1 MKMLG
6 AMYKGEKEGVEV
18 VELDAPEVSGP
29 NDVVVRMRTC
39 GMCGTDLAILEGRHP
54 AKPPVIL
61 GHECAGEVAQI
72 GKNVSSLQVG
82 DHVVIDP
89 NLRCGV
95 CRYCRSDR
103 PNLCENLVS
112 IGEDINGGYATF
124 TLAPEKALYK
134 IPKQMDWVTAAL
146 AEPFS
151 CIVNGF
157 LRARVKPADTAVV
170 YGAGPMGLF
179 WVSLFSRAGARK
191 IMSVEIASKRR
202 EAAKKV
208 GAHVTIDPSH
218 EDPVN
223 RVREETDGLGADV
236 AVEVIGKIET
246 VEGAIRSSAN
256 GGRIVIMGTCRP
268 DATAKFSPFD
278 LMRYEKDILG
288 SHTQA
293 ATFRTA
299 IEMLDAGFVPVN
311 TIVTHK
317 VPLKEISRAFSLNK
331 AGESVKTVVMMD

>member
-1 MKMLG
+1 MIG
-6 AMYKGEKEGVEV
+6 AMYKSEKEGVKV
-18 VELDAPEVSGP
+18 VELDAPKISGP
-29 NDVVVRMRTC
+29 SDAVIRMRAC

-61 GHECAGEVAQI
+61 GHECVGEVSEI
-72 GKNVSSLQVG
+72 GGNVSSVVVG
-82 DHVVIDP
+82 DHVVVDP

-124 TLAPEKALYK
+124 LLAPEKAVYK
-134 IPKQMDWVTAAL
+134 LPPKMDWITAAL
-146 AEPFS
+146 TEPFS

-170 YGAGPMGLF
+170 YGGGPMGLF
-179 WVSLFSRAGARK
+179 WLSLLLKAGARK
-191 IMSVEIASKRR
+191 VMSVEIAPKRR

-208 GAHVTIDPSH
+208 GAHVTIDPSN
-218 EDPVN
+218 EDPVK
-223 RVREETDGLGADV
+223 RVHEETGGLGADV
-236 AVEVIGKIET
+236 GVEVIGKVET
-246 VEGAIRSSAN
+246 VEAAIRSSAN
-256 GGRIVIMGTCRP
+256 GGRVVIMGTCRP
-268 DATAKFSPFD
+268 EATARFSPFD

-293 ATFRTA
+293 ASFRTA
-299 IEMLDAGFVPVN
+299 IEMLDAGFVPVS
-311 TIVTHK
+311 TIVTHQI
-317 VPLKEISRAFSLNK
+317 PLKEIDRAFTLNK
-331 AGESVKTVVMMD
+331 TAESVKTVVVMD

>member
-1 MKMLG
+1 
-6 AMYKGEKEGVEV
+6 
-18 VELDAPEVSGP
+18 
-29 NDVVVRMRTC
+29 
-39 GMCGTDLAILEGRHP
+39 MCGTDLAILEGRHP
-54 AKPPVIL
+54 AKPPVVL
-61 GHECAGEVAQI
+61 GHECAGEVAEV
-72 GKNVSSLQVG
+72 GKSVSSVHVG
-82 DHVVIDP
+82 DHVVVDP

-112 IGEDINGGYATF
+112 IGEDINGGFASLM
-124 TLAPEKALYK
+124 LAPEKAVYR
-134 IPKQMDWVTAAL
+134 IPGDMDWNTAAL

-179 WVSLFSRAGARK
+179 WVSLFSKAGASK
-191 IMSVEIASKRR
+191 IMSVEIAPKRR

-218 EDPVN
+218 EDPVK
-223 RVREETDGLGADV
+223 RVLEETGGLGADV
-236 AVEVIGKIET
+236 GVEVIGKIET
-246 VEGAIRSSAN
+246 VEAALRSSAS
-256 GGRIVIMGTCRP
+256 GGRVVIMGTCRP
-268 DATAKFSPFD
+268 EAAAKFSPFD

-293 ATFRTA
+293 ASFRTA
-299 IEMLDAGFVPVN
+299 IDMLNADFVPVQ
-311 TIVTHK
+311 TIVTHQI
-317 VPLKEISRAFSLNK
+317 PLKEIDRAFTLNK
-331 AGESVKTVVMMD
+331 TGEAVKTVVRMD

>member
-1 MKMLG
+1 MLG
-6 AMYKGEKEGVEV
+6 AMYRGEKEGVKV
-18 VELDAPEVSGP
+18 IELDAPQVSGP
-29 NDVVVRMRTC
+29 NDVIVRMHTC

-61 GHECAGEVAQI
+61 GHECAGEVADI
-72 GKNVSSLQVG
+72 GKSVSSVTVG

-103 PNLCENLVS
+103 PNLCESMVS

-124 TLAPEKALYK
+124 TLAPEKAVYK
-134 IPKQMDWVTAAL
+134 IPKNMDWITAAL
-146 AEPFS
+146 TEPFS
-151 CIVNGF
+151 CVVNGF

-179 WVSLFSRAGARK
+179 WVSLFSKAGARK
-191 IMSVEIASKRR
+191 IMSVEVAPKRR
-202 EAAKKV
+202 EAAKMV
-208 GAHVTIDPSH
+208 GAHVAIDPSH
-218 EDPVN
+218 EDPVK
-223 RVREETDGLGADV
+223 RVLEETGGLGADV
-236 AVEVIGKIET
+236 GVEVIGKIET
-246 VEGAIRSSAN
+246 VEAAIRSSAN

-293 ATFRTA
+293 ASFRTA

-311 TIVTHK
+311 SIVTHQI
-317 VPLKEISRAFSLNK
+317 PLKEIDRAFTLNK
-331 AGESVKTVVMMD
+331 TGESVKAVVVMH

>member
-1 MKMLG
+1 MLG

-18 VELDAPEVSGP
+18 IELDKPEASGP
-29 NDVVVRMRTC
+29 NDVVVRMRAC
-39 GMCGTDLAILEGRHP
+39 GMCGTDLAVLEGRHP

-61 GHECAGEVAQI
+61 GHECAGEIAQI
-72 GKNVSSLQVG
+72 GKNVSSLQLG

-89 NLRCGV
+89 NLRCGI

-124 TLAPEKALYK
+124 TLAPEKAVYK
-134 IPKQMDWVTAAL
+134 IPMRMDWMTAAL
-146 AEPFS
+146 VEPFS

-179 WVSLFSRAGARK
+179 WVSLLSRAGARK
-191 IMSVEIASKRR
+191 IMSVEIAPKRR

-218 EDPVN
+218 EDPVK
-223 RVREETDGLGADV
+223 RVHDETDGLGADV
-236 AVEVIGKIET
+236 GVEVIGKVET
-246 VEGAIRSSAN
+246 VEAAIKSSAN
-256 GGRIVIMGTCRP
+256 GGRVVIMGTCRP
-268 DATAKFSPFD
+268 EATATFSPFD

-293 ATFRTA
+293 ASFRTA

-317 VPLKEISRAFSLNK
+317 VPLKEISRAFALNK
-331 AGESVKTVVMMD
+331 SGESVKTVVVMD

>member
-1 MKMLG
+1 MLG
-6 AMYKGEKEGVEV
+6 AMFEGEKEGVHV
-18 VELDAPEVSGP
+18 VELDKPEASGP
-29 NDVVVRMRTC
+29 NDVVVRMRAC
-39 GMCGTDLAILEGRHP
+39 GMCGTDLAVLEGRHP
-54 AKPPVIL
+54 AKPPVVL

-72 GKNVSSLQVG
+72 GTNVSSLQVG
-82 DHVVIDP
+82 DHIVIDP

-124 TLAPEKALYK
+124 TLAPEKAVYK
-134 IPKQMDWVTAAL
+134 IPMGMDWMTAAL

-157 LRARVKPADTAVV
+157 LRARAKPADTAVV

-179 WVSLFSRAGARK
+179 WVSLLSRAGARK
-191 IMSVEIASKRR
+191 IMSVEIAPKRR
-202 EAAKKV
+202 EAAGKV

-218 EDPVN
+218 EDPVK
-223 RVREETDGLGADV
+223 RVHEETGGLGADV

-246 VEGAIRSSAN
+246 VEAAVRSSAN
-256 GGRIVIMGTCRP
+256 GGRVVIMGTCRP

-293 ATFRTA
+293 ASFRTA

-317 VPLKEISRAFSLNK
+317 VPLKEISRAFALNK
-331 AGESVKTVVMMD
+331 SGESVKTVVVMD